1 MSQATE
7 IHQSDDDA
15 RGRGPVEIRLPA
27 DAELVSAIRLM
38 ASGMVATA
46 RSTIDQIDDVKL
58 AVSEVLLAL
67 IERGTART
75 MAVSLELRDASF
87 EIAGRAATQNFD
99 PQHPD
104 IQLSQIVLAE
114 VCSHHSIDMLEG
126 ELRIAATVPLARRD
140 DQ

>member
-7 IHQSDDDA
+7 IHEYDPA

-27 DAELVSAIRLM
+27 DADLVSAIRLM
-38 ASGMVATA
+38 ASGMAATA
-46 RSTIDQIDDVKL
+46 RSTIDEIDDVKL

-67 IERGTART
+67 IERGTSPT
-75 MAVSLELRDASF
+75 MTVSFELRDDSF
-87 EIAGRAATQNFD
+87 EITGRADARGFD

-114 VCSHHSIDMLEG
+114 VCTHHSIDMVAG
-126 ELRIAATVPLARRD
+126 ELRIAATVPLTRRHD
-140 DQ
+140 E